1 MSAATSRIGVIC
13 ARGGSKGL
21 PNKNLR
27 PLGGIPLI
35 AHTIK
40 QALESHALHAVA
52 VSSDSDEI
60 LQTARDFG
68 VKHLVKRPPH
78 LASDDA
84 SKIPAI
90 RHCVAD
96 VERKVGQFG
105 YVADL
110 DCTVPFRLV
119 SDIDAAFTMI
129 ESAGVSSLISVTP
142 ARKLP
147 YFNLVELTDQGY
159 VRISKPTDPPLVR
172 RQDAPTCFDMNA
184 SIHIWRRDTL
194 FASDARFQDDTIV
207 FEMPFERSIDID
219 TEIEFTINELLMK
232 KFGLI

>member
-1 MSAATSRIGVIC
+1 MVKRIGVIC

-27 PLGGIPLI
+27 PLGGVPLI

-40 QALESHALHAVA
+40 QALECQALDVVA
-52 VSSDSDEI
+52 VSSDSQEI
-60 LQTARDFG
+60 LQTARAFG
-68 VKHLVKRPPH
+68 VKHLVERPAH

-90 RHCVAD
+90 RHCVEQ
-96 VERKVGQFG
+96 VEHETGEFS

-119 SDIDAAFTMI
+119 SDIEDAFRSI
-129 ESAGVSSLISVTP
+129 EAAGVSSLISVTL

-147 YFNLVELTDQGY
+147 YFNLVELNEQGY
-159 VRISKPTDPPLVR
+159 VRVSKPTDPPLVR
-172 RQDAPTCFDMNA
+172 RQDAPICFDMNA

-194 FASDARFQDDTIV
+194 FANDSRFQDDTIV

-232 KFGLI
+232 KFGVI

>member
-1 MSAATSRIGVIC
+1 MKRIGVIC

-27 PLGGIPLI
+27 LLGGIPLI

-40 QALESHALHAVA
+40 QALECQVLDVVA
-52 VSSDSDEI
+52 VSSDSREI
-60 LQTARDFG
+60 LQTAQAFG
-68 VKHLVKRPPH
+68 IKHLVERPSQ

-90 RHCVAD
+90 RHCVEQ
-96 VERKVGQFG
+96 VEHEVGRFA

-119 SDIDAAFTMI
+119 SDIYDAFKSI
-129 ESAGVSSLISVTP
+129 EAAGVSSLISVTP

-147 YFNLVELTDQGY
+147 YFNLVELTEQGY
-159 VRISKPTDPPLVR
+159 VRVSKPTDPPLVR
-172 RQDAPTCFDMNA
+172 RQDAPVCFDMNA

>member
-1 MSAATSRIGVIC
+1 MVKRIGVIC

-27 PLGGIPLI
+27 LLGGIPLI

-40 QALESHALHAVA
+40 QALECQVLDVVA
-52 VSSDSDEI
+52 VSSDSQEI
-60 LQTARDFG
+60 LQTAQAFG
-68 VKHLVKRPPH
+68 IKHLVERPSQ
-78 LASDDA
+78 LTSDDA

-90 RHCVAD
+90 RHCVEQ
-96 VERKVGQFG
+96 VEHEVGRFA

-119 SDIDAAFTMI
+119 SDIYDAFKSI
-129 ESAGVSSLISVTP
+129 EAAGVSSLISVTP

-147 YFNLVELTDQGY
+147 YFNLVELTEQGY
-159 VRISKPTDPPLVR
+159 VRVSKPTDPPLVR
-172 RQDAPTCFDMNA
+172 RQDAPVCFDMNA

>member
-1 MSAATSRIGVIC
+1 MIC

-27 PLGGIPLI
+27 PLGGVPLI

-40 QALESHALHAVA
+40 QALECHALDVVA
-52 VSSDSDEI
+52 VSSDSQEI
-60 LQTARDFG
+60 LQTAQAFG
-68 VKHLVKRPPH
+68 IKYLVERPSH

-90 RHCVAD
+90 RHCVEQ
-96 VERKVGQFG
+96 VEHEVGRFA

-119 SDIDAAFTMI
+119 SDIDDAFKSI
-129 ESAGVSSLISVTP
+129 EATGVSSLISVTP

-147 YFNLVELTDQGY
+147 YFNLVELTEQGY
-159 VRISKPTDPPLVR
+159 VRVSKPTDPPLVR
-172 RQDAPTCFDMNA
+172 RQDAPVCFDMNA

>member
-1 MSAATSRIGVIC
+1 MVKRIGVIC

-27 PLGGIPLI
+27 PLGGVPLI

-40 QALESHALHAVA
+40 QALECQALDVVA
-52 VSSDSDEI
+52 VSSDSQEI
-60 LQTARDFG
+60 LQTARAFG
-68 VKHLVKRPPH
+68 VKHLVERPAH

-90 RHCVAD
+90 RHCVEQ
-96 VERKVGQFG
+96 VEHETGEFS

-119 SDIDAAFTMI
+119 SDIEDAFRSI
-129 ESAGVSSLISVTP
+129 EAAGVSSLISVTL

-147 YFNLVELTDQGY
+147 YFNLVELNEQGY
-159 VRISKPTDPPLVR
+159 VRVSKPTDPPLVR
-172 RQDAPTCFDMNA
+172 RQDAPICFDMNA

-194 FASDARFQDDTIV
+194 FANDSRFQDDTIV

>member
-1 MSAATSRIGVIC
+1 MKRIGVIC
-13 ARGGSKGL
+13 ARRGSKGL

-27 PLGGIPLI
+27 LLGGIPLI

-40 QALESHALHAVA
+40 QALECQVLDVVA
-52 VSSDSDEI
+52 VSSDSQEI
-60 LQTARDFG
+60 LQTAQAFG
-68 VKHLVKRPPH
+68 IKHLVERPSQ

-90 RHCVAD
+90 RHCVEQ
-96 VERKVGQFG
+96 VEHEVGRFA

-119 SDIDAAFTMI
+119 SDIDDAFKSI
-129 ESAGVSSLISVTP
+129 EAAGVSSLISVTP

-147 YFNLVELTDQGY
+147 YFNLVELTEQGY
-159 VRISKPTDPPLVR
+159 VRVSKPTDPPLVR
-172 RQDAPTCFDMNA
+172 RQDAPVCFDMNA

>member
-1 MSAATSRIGVIC
+1 MVKRIGVIC

-27 PLGGIPLI
+27 LLGGIPLI

-40 QALESHALHAVA
+40 QALECQVLDVVA
-52 VSSDSDEI
+52 VSSDSQEI
-60 LQTARDFG
+60 LQTAQAFG
-68 VKHLVKRPPH
+68 IKHLVERPSQ

-90 RHCVAD
+90 RHCVEQ
-96 VERKVGQFG
+96 VEHEVGRFA

-119 SDIDAAFTMI
+119 SDIDDAFKSI
-129 ESAGVSSLISVTP
+129 EAAGVSSLISVTP

-147 YFNLVELTDQGY
+147 YFNLVELTEQGY
-159 VRISKPTDPPLVR
+159 VRVSKPTDPPLVR
-172 RQDAPTCFDMNA
+172 RQDAPVCFDMNA

>member
-1 MSAATSRIGVIC
+1 MKRIGVIC

-27 PLGGIPLI
+27 LLGGIPLI

-40 QALESHALHAVA
+40 QALECQVLDVVA
-52 VSSDSDEI
+52 VSSDSQEI
-60 LQTARDFG
+60 LQTAQAFG
-68 VKHLVKRPPH
+68 IKHLVERPSQ

-90 RHCVAD
+90 RHCVEQ
-96 VERKVGQFG
+96 VEHEVGRFA

-119 SDIDAAFTMI
+119 SDIDDAFKSI
-129 ESAGVSSLISVTP
+129 EAAGVSSLISVTP

-147 YFNLVELTDQGY
+147 YFNLVELTEQGY
-159 VRISKPTDPPLVR
+159 VRVSKPTDPPLVR
-172 RQDAPTCFDMNA
+172 RQDAPVCFDMNA

>member
-1 MSAATSRIGVIC
+1 MKRIGVIC

-27 PLGGIPLI
+27 LLGGIPLI

-40 QALESHALHAVA
+40 QALECQVLDVVA
-52 VSSDSDEI
+52 VSSDSQEI
-60 LQTARDFG
+60 LQTAQAFG
-68 VKHLVKRPPH
+68 IKHLVERPSQ

-90 RHCVAD
+90 RHCVEQ
-96 VERKVGQFG
+96 VEHEVGRFA

-119 SDIDAAFTMI
+119 SDIYDAFKSI
-129 ESAGVSSLISVTP
+129 EAAGVSSLISVTP

-147 YFNLVELTDQGY
+147 YFNLVELTEQGY
-159 VRISKPTDPPLVR
+159 VRVSKPTDPPLVR
-172 RQDAPTCFDMNA
+172 RQDAPVCFDMNA

>member
-1 MSAATSRIGVIC
+1 MVKRIGVIC

-27 PLGGIPLI
+27 LLGGIPLI

-40 QALESHALHAVA
+40 QALECQVLDVVA
-52 VSSDSDEI
+52 VSSDSQEI
-60 LQTARDFG
+60 LQTAQAFG
-68 VKHLVKRPPH
+68 IKHLVERPSQ

-90 RHCVAD
+90 RHCVEQ
-96 VERKVGQFG
+96 VEHEVGRFA

-119 SDIDAAFTMI
+119 SDIYDAFKSI
-129 ESAGVSSLISVTP
+129 EAAGVSSLISVTP

-147 YFNLVELTDQGY
+147 YFNLVELTEQGY
-159 VRISKPTDPPLVR
+159 VRVSKPTDPPLVR
-172 RQDAPTCFDMNA
+172 RQDAPVCFDMNA